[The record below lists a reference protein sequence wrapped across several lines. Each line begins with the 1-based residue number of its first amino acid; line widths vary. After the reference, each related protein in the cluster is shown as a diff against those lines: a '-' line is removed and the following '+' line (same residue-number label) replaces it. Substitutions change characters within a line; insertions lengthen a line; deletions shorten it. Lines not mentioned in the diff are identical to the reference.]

1 MYKRQILSGVLLA
14 TTSELSFAWAALG
27 GAVVSDLAFAF
38 RNIYSKLSMNSEE
51 GSTLETMSAANTF
64 AVTTCVAAVAAV
76 PFALGVEGA
85 RAAAAW
91 TAAAPTAAA
100 SVGLLGQV
108 LLTGLYFYGYSEV
121 AMKALKNVH
130 PVTHAIGN
138 TMRRVVIMLICIAVF
153 RLSLIHI

>member
-1 MYKRQILSGVLLA
+1 
-14 TTSELSFAWAALG
+14 
-27 GAVVSDLAFAF
+27 
-38 RNIYSKLSMNSEE
+38 
-51 GSTLETMSAANTF
+51 MSAANTLPSPP
-64 AVTTCVAAVAAV
+64 ASRQAV
-76 PFALGVEGA
+76 PFALASRA

-121 AMKALKNVH
+121 AMKAPNVH

-153 RLSLIHI
+153 RTPVSLAGGVGSAVAIGGSYLYAVVKSQEKAEAEAAAAAAAEAG

>member
-1 MYKRQILSGVLLA
+1 MDG
-14 TTSELSFAWAALG
+14 G
-27 GAVVSDLAFAF
+27 GA
-38 RNIYSKLSMNSEE
+38 
-51 GSTLETMSAANTF
+51 
-64 AVTTCVAAVAAV
+64 
-76 PFALGVEGA
+76 
-85 RAAAAW
+85 
-91 TAAAPTAAA
+91 TAAA

-153 RLSLIHI
+153 RRR